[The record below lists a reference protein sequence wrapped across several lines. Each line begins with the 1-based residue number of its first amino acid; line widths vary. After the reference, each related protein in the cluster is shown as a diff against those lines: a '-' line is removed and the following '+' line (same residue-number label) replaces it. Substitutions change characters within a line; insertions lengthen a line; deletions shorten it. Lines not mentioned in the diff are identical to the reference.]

1 LLIYQAVSDVDAPP
15 RRGRPPKRTAR
26 DTRSGIL
33 DAALGLFARQGY
45 AGTSVRQ
52 IAAVVGL
59 SDAGLYAHFPS
70 KRAIAESLVAEWGPD
85 AVAGVLTTIEPELVE
100 QPANCVRQFS
110 REVME
115 AWDEPRARRFM
126 DAFMREGG
134 FGSELGRTR
143 VAVAR
148 DDALRQLATLFRR
161 WLAEGRIVSA
171 FPPDELAWHLFAG
184 IAFLRILFLHGSA
197 TDAERAEGHRRAA
210 EHVEFFLA
218 SAIRE
223 SESTGERTL
232 WRSTTAQEVGA
243 P

>member
-1 LLIYQAVSDVDAPP
+1 MSDFVAPP

-26 DTRSGIL
+26 DTRSLIL
-33 DAALGLFARQGY
+33 DAALDLFARQGF

-52 IAAVVGL
+52 IAEAVGL

-70 KRAIAESLVAEWGPD
+70 KRAIAEVLIAEWGPNT
-85 AVAGVLTTIEPELVE
+85 VAETLAAIEPNLAER
-100 QPANCVRQFS
+100 PADCLRQLT
-110 REVME
+110 RRVMA
-115 AWDEPRARRFM
+115 AWDEPRVRRFM

-143 VAVAR
+143 VAGAR
-148 DDALRQLATLFRR
+148 DEALRQLAALFRR

-197 TDAERAEGHRRAA
+197 TDAERTEGHRRAA
-210 EHVEFFLA
+210 EHVEFFLV
-218 SAIRE
+218 SAVRDT
-223 SESTGERTL
+223 ESTDERTL
-232 WRSTTAQEVGA
+232 RCSMTPREVGA
-243 P
+243 PK